1 MMSTPNEGADK
12 KTILVIDDEE
22 LVRAVIRESLK
33 VMGYD
38 VLESADGVSGVHR
51 FSRSRSE
58 IAMVIV
64 DRTMP
69 RMVGEDVIKE
79 IRAIRAD
86 VPILLISGYMEKDL
100 HRWVEEDPKVLFLK
114 KPFRRSQLAEKVD
127 ALMLADATNSS

>member
-1 MMSTPNEGADK
+1 MSVAKEGDDK

-22 LVRAVIRESLK
+22 IVRAVIRESLK
-33 VMGYD
+33 VMGFD

-51 FSRSRSE
+51 FSRNRSE
-58 IAMVIV
+58 IALVIV

-79 IRAIRAD
+79 IRAIRDD

-100 HRWVEEDPKVLFLK
+100 YRWIEDDPKVLFLK
-114 KPFRRSQLAEKVD
+114 KPFRRLQLAERVN
-127 ALMLADATNSS
+127 ALLKLDPTDSS